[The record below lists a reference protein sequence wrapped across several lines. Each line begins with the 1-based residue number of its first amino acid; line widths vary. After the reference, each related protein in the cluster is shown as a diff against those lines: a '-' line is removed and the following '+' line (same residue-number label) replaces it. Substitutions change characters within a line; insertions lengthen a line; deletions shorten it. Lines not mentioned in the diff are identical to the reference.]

1 MPAGRSWSRRPPSP
15 GWPRSTRAA
24 TAPPRRS
31 ASCSTTRRCSCSRP
45 ASSSTTSTHTSEGTA
60 MALLRIAIPNKG
72 SLSHSASEILRES
85 GYRQRD
91 DAKQLTLTDT
101 ENDVEF
107 FYLRPRDIA
116 LYVGEGTLDVGV
128 TGRDLLQDSGA
139 KADEVLSLGF
149 GRSRFR
155 FAGPAGKFTD
165 LSQLAGARIA
175 TSYVGVVSAFLQE
188 RGVEAEVVR
197 LDGAVETSVQLG
209 VADVIA
215 DVVETGSTLRQAG
228 LEVFGE
234 TILESEAV
242 LITRSGDVPPGFEIF
257 RRRVEGVLVAR
268 AYVMMDYDI
277 EQEHVAAAVA
287 LTPGIE
293 GPTIAPLHRDGW
305 VAVRAMVP
313 RDGAQRLM
321 DELYEIGARGILLT
335 DIHACRL

>member
-1 MPAGRSWSRRPPSP
+1 M
-15 GWPRSTRAA
+15 T
-24 TAPPRRS
+24 
-31 ASCSTTRRCSCSRP
+31 
-45 ASSSTTSTHTSEGTA
+45 
-60 MALLRIAIPNKG
+60 LLRIAVPNKG
-72 SLSHSASEILRES
+72 SLAQSASDILRES

-91 DAKQLTLTDT
+91 DAKQLTLTDD
-101 ENDVEF
+101 ENGVEF

-128 TGRDLLQDSGA
+128 TGRDLLRDSGA
-139 KADEVLSLGF
+139 KAEEVLSLGF

-155 FAGPAGKFTD
+155 FAGPVGRFTE
-165 LSQLAGARIA
+165 LSQLAGTRIA

-188 RGVEAEVVR
+188 RGIEAQVVR
-197 LDGAVETSVQLG
+197 LDGAVESSLQLG

-215 DVVETGSTLRQAG
+215 DVVETGSTLRAAG

-234 TILESEAV
+234 VLLESEAV
-242 LITRSGDVPPGFEIF
+242 LITRSGDVHGVMSGDFEIF

-268 AYVMMDYDI
+268 SYVMMDYDI
-277 EQEHVAAAVA
+277 EESRVTEAVKI
-287 LTPGIE
+287 TPGIE
-293 GPTIAPLHRDGW
+293 GPTIAPLHRAGW

>member
-1 MPAGRSWSRRPPSP
+1 M
-15 GWPRSTRAA
+15 T
-24 TAPPRRS
+24 
-31 ASCSTTRRCSCSRP
+31 
-45 ASSSTTSTHTSEGTA
+45 
-60 MALLRIAIPNKG
+60 LLRIAVPNKG
-72 SLSHSASEILRES
+72 SLAQSAAEILRES

-116 LYVGEGTLDVGV
+116 LYVGEGTPDVGV
-128 TGRDLLQDSGA
+128 TGRDLLRDSGA
-139 KADEVLSLGF
+139 KAEEVLSLGF

-155 FAGPAGKFTD
+155 FAGPIGRFSD
-165 LSQLAGARIA
+165 LSQLAGNRIA

-188 RGVEAEVVR
+188 RGIEAEVVR
-197 LDGAVETSVQLG
+197 LDGAVETSIQLG
-209 VADVIA
+209 VADAIA

-242 LITRSGDVPPGFEIF
+242 LITRTGDVPGDLKGDLEIF
-257 RRRVEGVLVAR
+257 RRRAEGVLVAR
-268 AYVMMDYDI
+268 TYVMMDYDI
-277 EQEHVAAAVA
+277 EDARVTEAVA
-287 LTPGIE
+287 LAPGIE
-293 GPTIAPLHRDGW
+293 GPTIAPLHREGW

-321 DELYEIGARGILLT
+321 DELYELGARGILLT